1 LDEPWDSEY
10 NKQFHDKM
18 PSVFYNPTYHGSNKK
33 GETNFCMVV
42 GPETLGQANG
52 KGLKISEI
60 KDGTA
65 YTVMLIE
72 RQTPVCWMAPEDIE
86 QEKAYLGINRDPAGI
101 GGKTPGGVFAAYADG
116 SVRFIEQ
123 DTPLD
128 KLKALLTIAG
138 REAQ

>member
-1 LDEPWDSEY
+1 
-10 NKQFHDKM
+10 
-18 PSVFYNPTYHGSNKK
+18 
-33 GETNFCMVV
+33 
-42 GPETLGQANG
+42 
-52 KGLKISEI
+52 
-60 KDGTA
+60 
-65 YTVMLIE
+65 MLIE